1 LRGEGE
7 LDKFLVPLSLNGRGA
22 RGEGLRNFHVTS
34 VKRQKNLQC
43 VLLISDPKGKH
54 TISIEH

>member
-1 LRGEGE
+1 MLRGTNITLTPPAPSPLMGEGE

-34 VKRQKNLQC
+34 
-43 VLLISDPKGKH
+43 
-54 TISIEH
+54 